1 MNGIFHRNHQSNNNP
16 RYEIS
21 TNVILPA
28 LTNYIMRAKS
38 LAALIRNESANY
50 AAVSN
55 TPDLFELSA
64 ENMGSLAFI
73 IDPILDDLRQHETIY
88 LVTVS
93 CSIHRWQTH
102 IRDETLPNI
111 ISIAETKSGHEEMD
125 VVYDN
130 NVSSA
135 STTPLPDGLMKAVS
149 RREDS
154 VSNLCRIQQD
164 KNSNSTSLQ
173 SEIAVESSTS
183 AQSRLGNVD
192 GFIRAAAQ
200 GLFLIVGLIHYHS
213 LSAWLQ

>member
-1 MNGIFHRNHQSNNNP
+1 M
-16 RYEIS
+16 
-21 TNVILPA
+21 
-28 LTNYIMRAKS
+28 
-38 LAALIRNESANY
+38 
-50 AAVSN
+50 
-55 TPDLFELSA
+55 
-64 ENMGSLAFI
+64 
-73 IDPILDDLRQHETIY
+73 
-88 LVTVS
+88 
-93 CSIHRWQTH
+93 
-102 IRDETLPNI
+102 PNI

-173 SEIAVESSTS
+173 SEIAVESSPS

-192 GFIRAAAQ
+192 GSIRAAAH
-200 GLFLIVGLIHYHS
+200 GLFLIVGLIILYPLSFLVS
-213 LSAWLQ
+213 LVTIMFVIFKIFWAVIFKQPILPEVDDDTDDCVPPESEGSIFWLDLLWPIFIAFWLIASPIWIPIIIIYNV